1 MERTCDMLA
10 ETEYPITSEELI
22 EQYGDRRVQLPV
34 GSELLREILRPMDS
48 ETFEHPEDAEFA
60 IRAAL
65 GENAIGR
72 KGYSDRDPT
81 PLGSPYGPRQLSF

>member
-1 MERTCDMLA
+1 
-10 ETEYPITSEELI
+10 
-22 EQYGDRRVQLPV
+22 
-34 GSELLREILRPMDS
+34 MDS